1 MLSKILIANRGEIAV
16 RVIRAA
22 RRLGIATVAVYSEAD
37 AGSLHV
43 AMADSAYC
51 VGPAPARESYLNVDA
66 IVAAIKDSGV
76 DAVHPGYGFLSENA
90 DFAESCAAAGA
101 VFIGPPADAI
111 RAMGSKSAAKTIMG
125 KADVPMLPG
134 YHGKRQDMKTL
145 ARAAER
151 IGYPVMVK
159 ASAGGGGMGIR
170 IVEDGEALEDAVK
183 GAKRQAKAAFGDDRM
198 LIEKYLGR
206 PRHVEIQV
214 FADSH
219 GNAVHLFE
227 RDCSIQRRH
236 QKVVE
241 EAPAPGMTATLRR
254 RMGEAA
260 VAAAR
265 AIGYQGAGT
274 VEFLLDEDGSFYFME
289 MNTRLQVEHPV
300 TEMITGEDLVEW
312 QLKVAAGDPL
322 PRSQEELTL
331 SGHAIEVRIYAEN
344 PAKNFLPASGRIRHL
359 RTPAES
365 AHVRIDTGY
374 RDGDDVTPFY
384 DPMIAKLIVWDEDRL
399 TALRRLR
406 TALADYQVIGPITN
420 IEFLGAIATHP
431 AFAAG
436 DVDTGFI
443 DRHKDDLLPR
453 SEGLPDTVLAVAT
466 LDVLLRRA
474 EEAGSRAH
482 ATGDPHSPWGRGDAW
497 RLNDDNRHVLAFID
511 GKDSVRVVAHVRG
524 DGFIFDLPG
533 GSVAAQG
540 EIDPDGDL
548 IIDLDGVR
556 GKATVAR
563 HGEELT
569 VIWSGIAYRVTQDA
583 GVRTARRDAPT
594 GGFLAPM
601 PGKIIAVTTEPGA
614 RVRRGAQ
621 LMVLEA
627 MKMEH
632 AITAPTDGKVAVV
645 NYAVGDQVEE
655 GAVLLAFEAS

>member
-1 MLSKILIANRGEIAV
+1 MLSKVLISNRGEIAV

-37 AGSLHV
+37 SGAMHV
-43 AMADSAYC
+43 AMADTAYC
-51 VGPAPARESYLNVDA
+51 VGPPPARDSYLDVDA
-66 IVAAIKDSGV
+66 IIAAIKDSGA

-90 DFAESCAAAGA
+90 DFAAACAAAGA
-101 VFIGPPADAI
+101 VFVGPPSDAI
-111 RAMGSKSAAKTIMG
+111 RSMGSKSGAKAIME
-125 KADVPMLPG
+125 KANVPMLPG
-134 YHGKRQDMKTL
+134 YHGKRQDLKTL

-159 ASAGGGGMGIR
+159 ASAGGGGMGMR
-170 IVEDGEALEDAVK
+170 IVEDADALEDAVK
-183 GAKRQAKAAFGDDRM
+183 GAKRQAKSAFGDDRM

-214 FADSH
+214 FADGH
-219 GNAVHLFE
+219 GNVVHLFE

-236 QKVVE
+236 QKVIE
-241 EAPAPGMTATLRR
+241 EAPAPGMTPALRGQ
-254 RMGEAA
+254 MGDAA

-300 TEMITGEDLVEW
+300 TEMITGIDLVEW
-312 QLKVAAGDPL
+312 QLRVAAGDPL
-322 PRSQEELTL
+322 PRTQDELNI
-331 SGHAIEVRIYAEN
+331 SGHAFEVRVYAEN

-365 AHVRIDTGY
+365 AHVRIDTGI
-374 RDGDDVTPFY
+374 RDGDEVTPFY
-384 DPMIAKLIVWDEDRL
+384 DPMIAKLIVWDEDRN

-406 TALADYQVIGPITN
+406 TALSSYQVIGPITN
-420 IEFLGAIATHP
+420 IEFLAAIAAHP

-443 DRHKDDLLPR
+443 DRHKKDLIPK
-453 SEGLPDTVLAVAT
+453 SEGLADTVLAVAA
-466 LDVLLRRA
+466 LDVLLHRA
-474 EEAGSRAH
+474 GELEKQAETS
-482 ATGDPHSPWGRGDAW
+482 GDPHSPWGRGDAW
-497 RLNDDNRHVLAFID
+497 RLNDDNCHVLNFID
-511 GKDSVRVVAHVRG
+511 DKESVRVTAHVRG
-524 DGFIFDLPG
+524 DKFQLDLPD
-533 GSVAAQG
+533 GSIAARG
-540 EIDPDGDL
+540 EIDPSGDL
-548 IIDLDGVR
+548 VVELDGIR

-563 HGEELT
+563 HGDEMT
-569 VIWSGIAYRVTQDA
+569 IIWSGIAYRVTQDL
-583 GVRTARRDAPT
+583 GIRTARPDVPS

-601 PGKIIAVTTEPGA
+601 PGKIIAVTTEVGA
-614 RVRRGAQ
+614 RVRRGAT

-632 AITAPTDGKVAVV
+632 AITAPADGKIAVV
-645 NYAVGDQVEE
+645 NYAVGDQVDE

>member
-1 MLSKILIANRGEIAV
+1 MLSKVLIANRGEIAV

-22 RRLGIATVAVYSEAD
+22 RRLGIGTVAVYSEAD

-51 VGPAPARESYLNVDA
+51 VGPPPARESYLNVDA
-66 IVAAIKDSGV
+66 IIAAIKDSDA

-90 DFAESCAAAGA
+90 DFAEACAAAGA
-101 VFIGPPADAI
+101 VFIGPPVDAI
-111 RAMGSKSAAKTIMG
+111 RAMGSKSGAKAIMA

-151 IGYPVMVK
+151 VGYPVMVK
-159 ASAGGGGMGIR
+159 ASAGGGGMGMR
-170 IVEDGEALEDAVK
+170 IVEDADSLEDAVT

-241 EAPAPGMTATLRR
+241 EAPAPGMTAALRR

-260 VAAAR
+260 VAAAE
-265 AIGYQGAGT
+265 AIDYRGAGT

-300 TEMITGEDLVEW
+300 TEMITGQDLVEW
-312 QLKVAAGDPL
+312 QLRVAAGDPL
-322 PRSQEELTL
+322 PRNQEELTL
-331 SGHAIEVRIYAEN
+331 SGHAFEVRIYAEN

-365 AHVRIDTGY
+365 AHVRIDTGI
-374 RDGDDVTPFY
+374 RDGDEVTPFY
-384 DPMIAKLIVWDEDRL
+384 DPMIAKLVVWDEDRL

-406 TALADYQVIGPITN
+406 TALAEYQVIGPITN
-420 IEFLGAIATHP
+420 IEFLGAIAAHP
-431 AFAAG
+431 AFSAG

-453 SEGLPDTVLAVAT
+453 SEGLPDAVLAIAS
-466 LDVLLRRA
+466 LDVLLHRA
-474 EEAGSRAH
+474 DEITSRTQ
-482 ATGDPHSPWGRGDAW
+482 ATGDPHSPWGSGDAW
-497 RLNDDNRHVLAFID
+497 RLNDDNRHVLTFID
-511 GKDSVRVVAHVRG
+511 GKDDVDVIAHVRG
-524 DGFIFDLPG
+524 DGFLLDLPG
-533 GSVAAQG
+533 GSMAARG
-540 EIDPDGDL
+540 EIDADGDL
-548 IIDLDGVR
+548 IVDLGGVR

-569 VIWSGIAYRVTQDA
+569 VIWSGIAYRVSQDA
-583 GVRTARRDAPT
+583 GLRMARADAPT

-601 PGKIIAVTTEPGA
+601 PGKIIAVTAEPGA

-632 AITAPTDGKVAVV
+632 AITAPTDGKIAVV
-645 NYAVGDQVEE
+645 NYAVGDQVDE
-655 GAVLLAFEAS
+655 GAVLLAFEAN